1 MRISEVEITKLTQ
14 NEVQTLVF
22 FLLKNK
28 HFKRHMFLYSRWEF
42 LFSLVLISVLLYF
55 INKKFNFF
63 IMIEKKDTKEKS
75 YYCQRRL

>member
-1 MRISEVEITKLTQ
+1 MKISEFEIINLTQ
-14 NEVQTLVF
+14 NEVKTMVF
-22 FLLKNK
+22 FLVQNK

-75 YYCQRRL
+75 YYGQRRL

>member
-1 MRISEVEITKLTQ
+1 MKISEFEINNLTQ
-14 NEVQTLVF
+14 NEVKTMVF
-22 FLLKNK
+22 FLVQNK

-75 YYCQRRL
+75 YYGQRRL

>member
-1 MRISEVEITKLTQ
+1 MKISEFEIINLTQ
-14 NEVQTLVF
+14 NEVKTMVF
-22 FLLKNK
+22 FLVQN
-28 HFKRHMFLYSRWEF
+28 KRHMFLYSRWEF

-75 YYCQRRL
+75 YYGQRRL